1 MCETIKGNEK
11 LKFSVIMSIYKND
24 NPEYLRIALNSII
37 NQTLV
42 PDEIVLIADGPV
54 PESLHSVVDDAKA
67 EFPNLNPYYQD
78 ENAGLGA
85 ALRIAVDKAK
95 YDYLARMDSDDISLP
110 DRFEKQMR
118 CFYEDKDISVVGGM
132 ITEFVG
138 EPANIVNRR
147 ILPLDDAGIKRFMS
161 SRCGVNHVTVIFKK
175 EDLLRAGNYSS
186 DYRQEDYYLWAR
198 MMKTGCKFSNIPDV
212 VVNVRSGAN
221 QFARRGGWTYFK
233 DHMAIFKLMYKW
245 HLITYPQLMKNY
257 CLRFAQVA
265 FPTSLRTW
273 VYQNMLRK

>member
-1 MCETIKGNEK
+1 MCETIKGNET

-95 YDYLARMDSDDISLP
+95 YDYLRLNYYITD
-110 DRFEKQMR
+110 
-118 CFYEDKDISVVGGM
+118 GM
-132 ITEFVG
+132 
-138 EPANIVNRR
+138 
-147 ILPLDDAGIKRFMS
+147 
-161 SRCGVNHVTVIFKK
+161 
-175 EDLLRAGNYSS
+175 
-186 DYRQEDYYLWAR
+186 
-198 MMKTGCKFSNIPDV
+198 
-212 VVNVRSGAN
+212 
-221 QFARRGGWTYFK
+221 
-233 DHMAIFKLMYKW
+233 FKL
-245 HLITYPQLMKNY
+245 
-257 CLRFAQVA
+257 
-265 FPTSLRTW
+265 
-273 VYQNMLRK
+273 